1 MAYNQPPFIEANP
14 MIKAHVVSDNVGW
27 IILENTIAKAN
38 KYYLICVRE
47 NL

>member
-1 MAYNQPPFIEANP
+1 MKFLLSIANEN
-14 MIKAHVVSDNVGW
+14 KAHVVSDNVGW